1 MQISALII
9 GLALFT
15 AAFVFVTRPFW
26 EKRQKHV
33 RNSTPTK
40 QTHEQHE
47 ATLTA
52 IRDLDFDYKTGKVS
66 EEDYQPLR
74 AQLLIEAAKFIEEQK
89 QEEQQLEALIH
100 SRRKT
105 TQRTKCEHCDA
116 PIDAGQKFCS
126 KCGNESTSSMCPSCG
141 KKMHTGDTFCSSC
154 GTKVEI
160 QMKAAASS

>member
-26 EKRQKHV
+26 EKRPNHV
-33 RNSTPTK
+33 KDSAPTK
-40 QTHEQHE
+40 QTHEPHE
-47 ATLTA
+47 ATLAA
-52 IRDLDFDYKTGKVS
+52 IRDLAFDYKTDKVS
-66 EEDYQPLR
+66 VEDYQPLR
-74 AQLLIEAAKFIEEQK
+74 AQLLVQAAKFMEEQK

-105 TQRTKCEHCDA
+105 THTKCEHCGA
-116 PIDAGQKFCS
+116 PMDTGQKFCS

-141 KKMHTGDTFCSSC
+141 KKIHTGDTFCSSC